1 MYSFLITIFFLPQIF
16 QVILLLLR
24 HIFSAPSALEPAT
37 TLSTFPEMKPAAA
50 LLWACRAPRAQCLVY
65 THLML
70 WDRPLP
76 WLGSVSGPGSGVLV
90 ISPHW
95 VCKGCCGLQEVCP
108 PTTLA
113 SPGPP
118 TLTEGYWI
126 HFSPTAVGLLPQ
138 TCPRQILQGQPLMFL
153 GAQPAGASPAQLV

>member
-1 MYSFLITIFFLPQIF
+1 MGFKFQLLMYSFLITIFFLPQIF
-16 QVILLLLR
+16 QVILLLLC

-76 WLGSVSGPGSGVLV
+76 WLGSCEWSWVWGPG
-90 ISPHW
+90 HFTTR
-95 VCKGCCGLQEVCP
+95 GLQRLLRSAGGMP
-108 PTTLA
+108 ADNTGF
-113 SPGPP
+113 PGSSH
-118 TLTEGYWI
+118 TN
-126 HFSPTAVGLLPQ
+126 
-138 TCPRQILQGQPLMFL
+138 
-153 GAQPAGASPAQLV
+153 